1 MRQAGVIAAAGL
13 EAVVNNYV
21 RLSEVRCGSFCHRL
35 SFVSCALGY
44 LLSVLLRAA

>member
-21 RLSEVRCGSFCHRL
+21 RLSEVRCESSFLHNHE
-35 SFVSCALGY
+35 
-44 LLSVLLRAA
+44 